1 MDPLAQLKDIHLP
14 TPVSD
19 LPIAPGWW
27 ILLVL
32 AISLCVWSVM
42 AWVRYRKVRKT
53 QRKLLAALAS
63 ADTLASS
70 SQLLKLALVSYYPRQ
85 DTAKL
90 FGSNLRA
97 FLVAALPPKKQA
109 SFDQLMPEN
118 IAGIYQANADIN
130 LNDFNQAIRF
140 WLTHALPAPKA
151 HKKTYTNKMKTNAVR
166 GQDD

>member
-14 TPVSD
+14 TPVTD

-42 AWVRYRKVRKT
+42 ALVRYRKVRKT
-53 QRKLLAALAS
+53 QRQLLASLTS
-63 ADTLASS
+63 SNTLASS

-90 FGSNLRA
+90 YGSDLRA
-97 FLVAALPPKKQA
+97 FLVAALPPRKQA
-109 SFDQLMPEN
+109 SFEQLMPEN
-118 IAGIYQANADIN
+118 IAAVYQADASIDLNA
-130 LNDFNQAIRF
+130 FNQAIRF
-140 WLTHALPAPKA
+140 WLIHALPAKKA
-151 HKKTYTNKMKTNAVR
+151 HKKAQTNKMNNNALR